1 MPVRRLLSALV
12 ILLALLST
20 LTGCRNAQPG
30 ASSQTLPN
38 ELADE
43 TPLVKPESEKGLLLK
58 TGAVQLGPGVGRNA
72 WRWQGDG
79 EGGF

>member
-12 ILLALLST
+12 ILLAVLST
-20 LTGCRNAQPG
+20 LAGCQGTDPG
-30 ASSQTLPN
+30 GRSQTLQQDSSDTAP
-38 ELADE
+38 
-43 TPLVKPESEKGLLLK
+43 EKGLLLK
-58 TGAVQLGPGVGRNA
+58 TGAIQLGPGVGRNA